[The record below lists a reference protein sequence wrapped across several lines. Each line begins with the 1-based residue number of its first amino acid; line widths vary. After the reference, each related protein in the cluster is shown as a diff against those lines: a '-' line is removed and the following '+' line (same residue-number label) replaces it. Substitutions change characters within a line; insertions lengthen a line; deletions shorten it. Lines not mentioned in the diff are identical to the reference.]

1 MDIKKVSQY
10 SLIILLVITSLLFYY
25 QYFAD
30 DVKKI
35 DNDDVKKIDNNVSEN
50 VLEKKD
56 AEVNLN
62 GEDKNIIENLKY
74 ISEDLL
80 GNKYILTAQ
89 SATLKED
96 KLNEVQLFEV
106 NAEIAR
112 ENQEIIYIFSKTANY
127 NKINNNTI
135 FKKKVNVKYGNQ
147 KINSETLD
155 LNFKNQ
161 IIEILENVYYVNENT
176 KIKADKVEI
185 DLVDKKLKISMI
197 NKKDKVNIT
206 SKY

>member
-1 MDIKKVSQY
+1 MDIKKIFQY
-10 SLIILLVITSLLFYY
+10 SLFALLIITSLLFYY
-25 QYFAD
+25 QYFAA
-30 DVKKI
+30 DVKK
-35 DNDDVKKIDNNVSEN
+35 VDNNISEN
-50 VLEKKD
+50 VSEKKD

-62 GEDKNIIENLKY
+62 EENKNIIENLKY

-80 GNKYILTAQ
+80 GNTYILTAR

-96 KLNEVQLFEV
+96 ELNEVQLFEV

-112 ENQEIIYIFSKTANY
+112 ENQEIIYIYSETANY

-135 FKKKVNVKYGNQ
+135 IKKKVNVKYGNQ
-147 KINSETLD
+147 RIDSGILD
-155 LNFKNQ
+155 LNFKNNL
-161 IIEILENVYYVNENT
+161 IEILENVYYVNENT

>member
-1 MDIKKVSQY
+1 MDIKKKFQY
-10 SLIILLVITSLLFYY
+10 SLFILLIIASFLFYY
-25 QYFAD
+25 KYFSVD
-30 DVKKI
+30 IEKI
-35 DNDDVKKIDNNVSEN
+35 EKSESEN
-50 VLEKKD
+50 VIIEKNT
-56 AEVNLN
+56 ENNLN
-62 GEDKNIIENLKY
+62 SDNKNIIENLKY

-80 GNKYILTAQ
+80 GNTYTVTAQ

-106 NAEIAR
+106 NAKIAQ
-112 ENQEIIYIFSKTANY
+112 ENQETIYIYSKTANY
-127 NKINNNTI
+127 NKINNNTV

-147 KINSETLD
+147 KIDSEILD
-155 LNFKNQ
+155 LNFKNN

-185 DLVDKKLKISMI
+185 DLLYKKLKISMI

>member
-1 MDIKKVSQY
+1 MDIKKVFQY
-10 SLIILLVITSLLFYY
+10 SLLILLIVGSFLFYY
-25 QYFAD
+25 TYFASD
-30 DVKKI
+30 IKDFK
-35 DNDDVKKIDNNVSEN
+35 SEN
-50 VLEKKD
+50 LLEKN
-56 AEVNLN
+56 NLEIN
-62 GEDKNIIENLKY
+62 QDITNKNIIENLKY

-80 GNKYILTAQ
+80 GNTYTVTAQ

-106 NAEIAR
+106 NAEIAQDN
-112 ENQEIIYIFSKTANY
+112 EEIIYISSKTASY

-135 FKKKVNVKYGNQ
+135 FKEEVNVKYGDQ
-147 KINSETLD
+147 KIDSGILN
-155 LNFKNQ
+155 LNFKDNL
-161 IIEILENVYYVNENT
+161 IEILENVYYVNKDT

-185 DLVDKKLKISMI
+185 DLLYKKLKISMI

>member
-1 MDIKKVSQY
+1 MDIKKIFQY
-10 SLIILLVITSLLFYY
+10 SLFALLIITSLLFYY
-25 QYFAD
+25 QYFAA
-30 DVKKI
+30 DVKK
-35 DNDDVKKIDNNVSEN
+35 VDNNISEN
-50 VLEKKD
+50 VSEKKD

-62 GEDKNIIENLKY
+62 EENKNIIENLKY

-80 GNKYILTAQ
+80 GNTYILTAR

-96 KLNEVQLFEV
+96 ELNEVQLFEV

-112 ENQEIIYIFSKTANY
+112 ENQEIIYIYSETANY
-127 NKINNNTI
+127 NKINNNTV

-147 KINSETLD
+147 IIDSGILS
-155 LNFKNQ
+155 LNFKNNL
-161 IIEILENVYYVNENT
+161 IEILKNVYYVNENT

-185 DLVDKKLKISMI
+185 DLLDKKLKISM
-197 NKKDKVNIT
+197 NKQEDKVNII